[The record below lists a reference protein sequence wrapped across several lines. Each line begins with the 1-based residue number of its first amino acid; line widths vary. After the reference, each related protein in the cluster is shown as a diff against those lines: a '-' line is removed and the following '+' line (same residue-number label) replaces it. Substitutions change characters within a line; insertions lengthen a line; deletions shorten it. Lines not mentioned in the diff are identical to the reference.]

1 MKLSNAVLG
10 NAGLPDG
17 IFSGIIKKAGVT
29 AGSNGERVWV
39 SIQVTSGDSH
49 VGAYQT
55 ESWPTDKSQ
64 QASAG
69 LAALVEVAL
78 GKGQTL
84 EDTDQLLEKQVGF
97 AIRSG
102 HLFARRL
109 VPEASAPAE
118 EDASVTE

>member
-1 MKLSNAVLG
+1 MKLSNAILG

-17 IFSGIIKKAGVT
+17 TYTGVIKKAGVT
-29 AGSNGERVWV
+29 SGTNGERVWV
-39 SIQVTSGDSH
+39 SIQVSSGDSH
-49 VGAYQT
+49 VGAFQM
-55 ESWPTDKSQ
+55 ESWPTDKAQ

-97 AIRSG
+97 AMRSG
-102 HLFARRL
+102 RLFARRL
-109 VPEASAPAE
+109 VADAEPASSDDTP
-118 EDASVTE
+118 TE